1 MEGED
6 ILLPPP
12 EEPEPEIP
20 LEHRKPLNIDNALA
34 DLMKRLK
41 RTGDEAIAP
50 DTAVKIINA
59 AVAWEKV
66 KYQIKDATNGFNPDD
81 L

>member
-1 MEGED
+1 MARARNLTESPNSD
-6 ILLPPP
+6 
-12 EEPEPEIP
+12 
-20 LEHRKPLNIDNALA
+20 IDNALT

-41 RTGDEAIAP
+41 KTGDEAIAP

-66 KYQIKDATNGFNPDD
+66 KYQIKDDASGFNPDD

>member
-1 MEGED
+1 MARTRTS
-6 ILLPPP
+6 P
-12 EEPEPEIP
+12 ETPTPNP
-20 LEHRKPLNIDNALA
+20 DIDNALA